1 MSVHVSFPDELLVAT
16 RATRAEFSRRVQIYA
31 LGQMYQHGM
40 ISSGIAATVLGCDRW
55 EFYRLLSEHGFDV
68 ITYDYEELD
77 HEAQTSRE
85 LALHLSH

>member
-31 LGQMYQHGM
+31 LGQMYQHGT

-55 EFYRLLSEHGFDV
+55 EFTPFAIRTRL
-68 ITYDYEELD
+68 
-77 HEAQTSRE
+77 
-85 LALHLSH
+85 